1 MKNSCLGA
9 AAALIFFSAAVPAAD
24 FGELAVS
31 AAGLAEK
38 AAFES
43 PVPAAPAGAPAQKEW
58 TIMVYLNGKND
69 LEQAALDDLNEME
82 RAGSTAKVSVVA
94 ELGRIKGFA
103 ASNGNWTGVRRY
115 YVTKDRN
122 PKVVTSKLLQDLG
135 EADMGDYRTLAD
147 FGRWA
152 KAAYPA
158 KRYMLIVW
166 NHGSGWEKRPVM
178 DLGALT
184 KGISFDDASKNHMDT
199 PQLGRALGEI
209 GKVDLYAS
217 DACLMQMPEVD
228 YELKN
233 YADYMIG
240 SEETEPAEG
249 YAYAAFL
256 APLEGRPAMSA
267 AELAKIVVD
276 SYSAQYR
283 RTRTGSTLSFVKT
296 AALDGLAERVKD
308 WTSAVMAAGMKRE
321 VKDAINSAMSYDHWG
336 NKDLYSFV
344 ELVSAGTA
352 DAAVRERSAEL
363 LRYISGELVLYS
375 RSTDQA
381 AVDDNGDEGGGV
393 SPKDY
398 SGSHGL
404 AAYLPGTKI
413 NDGYGELAWAS
424 ASGWPKFM
432 SWYLAK

>member
-1 MKNSCLGA
+1 MKKSCLGA
-9 AAALIFFSAAVPAAD
+9 AAALILFSVAVSASD

-31 AAGLAEK
+31 AAVLAEK
-38 AAFES
+38 TAFEN
-43 PVPAAPAGAPAQKEW
+43 PVPATPAGPPALKEW
-58 TIMVYLNGKND
+58 TILVYLNGKND
-69 LEQAALDDLNEME
+69 LERAALNDLNDME
-82 RAGSTAKVSVVA
+82 RAGSTAKVNVVA
-94 ELGRIKGFA
+94 ELGRIKGFET
-103 ASNGNWTGVRRY
+103 SNGNWTGVRRY
-115 YVTKDRN
+115 YITKDRN
-122 PKVVTSKLLQDLG
+122 RKVVTSKMLQDLG

-158 KRYMLIVW
+158 RRYMLIVW
-166 NHGSGWEKRPVM
+166 NHGSGWEKRPVL
-178 DLGALT
+178 DPGALT
-184 KGISFDDASKNHMDT
+184 KGISFDDASKNHIDT

-209 GKVDLYAS
+209 GKVDIYAS

-228 YELKN
+228 YELKDR
-233 YADYMIG
+233 ADYIIG
-240 SEETEPAEG
+240 SEETEPSEG

-256 APLEGRPAMSA
+256 APLEARPAMSA
-267 AELAKIVVD
+267 ADLAKIVVD

-283 RTRTGSTLSFVKT
+283 RSRTGSTLSFVKST
-296 AALDGLAERVKD
+296 ALNGLAERVKD

-321 VKDAINSAMSYDHWG
+321 VREAITSAMSYDHWG

-344 ELVSAGTA
+344 HLVSAR
-352 DAAVRERSAEL
+352 AANAEVREKSAEL

-398 SGSHGL
+398 SGSHGI
-404 AAYLPGTKI
+404 AAYLPGLKI
-413 NDGYGELAWAS
+413 NDGYRELAWAPV
-424 ASGWPKFM
+424 SGWPEFM
-432 SWYLAK
+432 VWYLAK